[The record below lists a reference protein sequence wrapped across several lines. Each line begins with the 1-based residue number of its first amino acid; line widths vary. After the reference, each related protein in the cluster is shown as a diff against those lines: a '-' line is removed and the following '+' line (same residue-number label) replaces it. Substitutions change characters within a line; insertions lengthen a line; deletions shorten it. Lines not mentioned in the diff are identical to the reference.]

1 MGNVT
6 LAAEEVDDF
15 LEAGEKTFQLVTNV
29 NKLCF
34 VAEPLA
40 KSAFSI
46 NWFKKL
52 FSKVID

>member
-6 LAAEEVDDF
+6 LAAEEVDEF
-15 LEAGEKTFQLVTNV
+15 LESAEKTFQLVTNV